1 VIEERLNAIEK
12 FIDSVITWTD
22 LFGFDDMAEQAVE
35 ASVTLQSLR
44 EQILE
49 EEPER
54 EPPWDPDP
62 EPEPEPKPEPETPT
76 SFNFS

>member
-1 VIEERLNAIEK
+1 MIKKRLNTLKVYIEEVYRW
-12 FIDSVITWTD
+12 SD
-22 LFGFDDMAEQAVE
+22 LFGFDDMAEKSIE
-35 ASVTLQSLR
+35 AGVTLQSLR

-54 EPPWDPDP
+54 DPDSEP
-62 EPEPEPKPEPETPT
+62 EPEPEPEPETPT